1 MQIYNESNKTKTG
14 QILVTKSIG
23 ALIIASSLAFE
34 ALTNEQIKVE
44 IERSNGSNFEIT
56 KGFMSLKDFILLTT
70 YGDDAVTHGET
81 YAFTAVCELSDNG
94 SIHLSEKDVI
104 RIEMQGLK
112 TAQTYVI
119 NGIEEPITSFEIV
132 SFEQKSMGAEETNKV
147 FQVTGND
154 ICVLDKDAS
163 IEEIAYGFDNGQTI
177 KYTLFE
183 LSVLSRSVDPIAHIK
198 PDGTVESCYSDKLQ
212 LPLLGV
218 DTIEIRK
225 SQGSTINLMLR
236 KEA

>member
-23 ALIIASSLAFE
+23 SLIIASTLAF
-34 ALTNEQIKVE
+34 ADLTNEQIKVE

-70 YGDDAVTHGET
+70 YGDDAITHGENF
-81 YAFTAVCELSDNG
+81 AFTAVCELSDNG
-94 SIHLSEKDVI
+94 SIHLAEKDVI

-112 TAQTYVI
+112 SAQTYVL
-119 NGIEEPITSFEIV
+119 NGIEEPITSFEVV

-147 FQVTGND
+147 FQVAGND
-154 ICVLDKDAS
+154 IAIIDKDS
-163 IEEIAYGFDNGQTI
+163 NIEEIAYGFDNGQTI

-183 LSVLSRSVDPIAHIK
+183 LAVMSRSVDPIALINA
-198 PDGTVESCYSDKLQ
+198 DGTVKSGYSDKLQ
-212 LPLLGV
+212 LPLLGI

-225 SQGSTINLMLR
+225 SQGTTVNLMLR
-236 KEA
+236 KES